1 MDTRLQNQAKSP
13 SVSSVAP
20 VQTGLFQQRP
30 FNEVAEETT
39 EALDS
44 SHQQPDLQ
52 TQLDRAARFGHN
64 FSRVQVKADSPAVI
78 QPQPLIGQQQEQEDE
93 QEADSVMEPVK
104 MMAPPLGTPIQRF
117 DLEEEPLQRMP
128 QLGLLNPV
136 IQREDQQE
144 EPIQMMPQLGLLN
157 PVIQREVEEDEP
169 IQRMPQLGLLNPV
182 IQREVEEDEPIQRMP
197 QWGVIQRQEAET
209 QEELIQSKLVQPK
222 LVVGQPG
229 DKYEQE
235 ADSMAAQVMSM
246 SAPPANSGLVQRQGE
261 QEEKE
266 PVVQKSPLAD
276 SITPLVQ
283 RQSAETEVQRKCAKC
298 EQEEQEEQVQTK
310 SLLQRAAE
318 NGSNETS
325 SNIESQLSSSKGGGN
340 PLPDEVRSFM
350 EPRFGA
356 DFSSVRV
363 HSDAAAVQM
372 NKALGAQA
380 FAHGNDIFY
389 GAGKSPGKNE
399 LTAHELTHTIQQGGG
414 VQAKLETPDEAL
426 SEAAST
432 KTDSSGN
439 GQTQTAVTPVDSQ
452 TKTEPSKVEAP
463 NTEHSSQ
470 ELGAQAEAQQNG
482 QGDKEKL
489 AQSGQPKLSVSVET
503 ASSQGNAP
511 QGVETGSEAKA
522 QGGTNPA
529 TQAVQAVNP
538 QQQVKL
544 PSEVQAQA
552 EGKQTQGGEQAKGKD
567 GTGKAGQGEGKALE
581 QVPQSQALKEATA
594 QNQAASPKPEGSGEA
609 ANLPAEAENQ
619 QSKAVAEQGK
629 AQLEATNAQAQQLA
643 SAGVNFAPPEEEQ
656 AGQVEERPVIAMKA
670 ETPGGD
676 SAALKE
682 RSAKSSSIASS
693 FVATASG
700 KVQTI
705 TGLGAGI
712 PVRIQATAENAK
724 ARVRAAVEQ
733 QKAAVTAQI
742 TQQRAKAHSKAQATI
757 AQIQAQY
764 QAAVGAIP
772 GETAKAREK
781 VSAEYATSV
790 KSVDAREK
798 SQVTQI
804 EGIYARAGSEFRN
817 AGARVGDEAVRIANQ
832 KASEYKSR
840 DSGAAQVASFL
851 GLGAVSDVA
860 FGTDTLKNKARA
872 QAAESV
878 GQEYK
883 KALIAKGEEC
893 AKQAE
898 QGKQKDIDTVRQT
911 AAKSRET
918 LQTQQKAALD
928 SLNAAEQQAKQQAQQ
943 AQTQLNQ
950 TANQS
955 LEATLT
961 SLDQQ
966 QATQLQ
972 MLTAQGQQQIAA
984 IEGSAQKAIA
994 SLQNAINQSASGLR
1008 GTLQTF
1014 QAQAKTAQAPDPDA
1028 LSAAVAQAQGQID
1041 GEIGKIRAQVEQ
1053 GIAASVQSITQ
1064 SGQQSVEGLS
1074 SVGQGAIESATTLSQ
1089 GLTTTMTGLA
1099 QSATDTF
1106 KQIQQAHTK
1115 TTAQTATTAVDGFKQ
1130 VTEGIE
1136 KTFQEMSK
1144 GLESQFQQH
1153 VKEVEKA
1160 LQGALKDLPAVINEE
1175 AEKAAAQVDPT
1186 KELLKLVVIVAVVV
1200 VAALVVG
1207 PFAAGLLAPLGAMGT
1222 ILAGAAVGALSG
1234 AVIQM
1239 ASNAIDGKNILEG
1252 VGQAALGGAIG
1263 GALGAGIGMAV
1274 GGVLKG
1280 AAGNVANRL
1289 GERAGSGLRSAGNFA
1304 LDVAEETIG
1313 DIATNIA
1320 TGQFSWDS
1328 IGESLLFS
1336 VFGAG
1341 LSRSGAGQ
1349 RISDGAQNR
1358 GTQVGN
1364 NVSNRVRD
1372 ALGGSTGDRTPIDV
1386 STPRKPPVVEETAPA
1401 KPPVA
1406 EETTPAKPP
1415 VSEEAVAVKPP
1426 VTEETTAIKPPA
1438 VEETTHAKPPVL
1450 DETTPA
1456 KPSVAEETAP
1466 TKPPISEETTP
1477 AKPLGVEEATA
1488 TKPPVAEETTP
1499 NGRSTHADKPEV
1511 EPSVVAKEQT
1521 ADGHEIK
1528 VLKDGRVVRCSDCG
1542 EIRNKY
1548 ANELNQHPELNK
1560 RLNEIE
1566 KIADPQEK
1574 ARQAQQL
1581 EQELAQIAKTMEQR
1595 ATLKD
1600 PNAIDFFDQKFK
1612 TIVGDG
1618 NNPQKIV
1625 AFERYLDATA
1635 KRGDGDLEK
1644 GLLEGYRKANK
1655 PPEVVSPHGEMVS
1668 ELPRLRQEAEN
1679 LKGEIKEWL
1688 IKNKIEGGER
1698 LIRTIENELKGPM
1711 TNMETKGLEATKAR
1725 IEGFENNLKGVR
1737 SEFEQ
1742 ARTAPPGTEIG
1753 GHVKF
1758 EGKKIEIDQIHPDGT
1773 WINVKNYELF
1783 GLNNP
1788 KINEL
1793 ITQAEMNLR
1802 AAEANLVNDIPPTV
1816 VFDFAKGV
1824 TPEVAARLRAI
1835 ELNGRHI
1842 QVTGK
1847 EIPLPQ
1853 SN

>member
-1 MDTRLQNQAKSP
+1 
-13 SVSSVAP
+13 
-20 VQTGLFQQRP
+20 
-30 FNEVAEETT
+30 
-39 EALDS
+39 
-44 SHQQPDLQ
+44 
-52 TQLDRAARFGHN
+52 
-64 FSRVQVKADSPAVI
+64 
-78 QPQPLIGQQQEQEDE
+78 
-93 QEADSVMEPVK
+93 
-104 MMAPPLGTPIQRF
+104 
-117 DLEEEPLQRMP
+117 
-128 QLGLLNPV
+128 
-136 IQREDQQE
+136 
-144 EPIQMMPQLGLLN
+144 
-157 PVIQREVEEDEP
+157 
-169 IQRMPQLGLLNPV
+169 
-182 IQREVEEDEPIQRMP
+182 
-197 QWGVIQRQEAET
+197 
-209 QEELIQSKLVQPK
+209 
-222 LVVGQPG
+222 
-229 DKYEQE
+229 
-235 ADSMAAQVMSM
+235 
-246 SAPPANSGLVQRQGE
+246 
-261 QEEKE
+261 
-266 PVVQKSPLAD
+266 
-276 SITPLVQ
+276 
-283 RQSAETEVQRKCAKC
+283 
-298 EQEEQEEQVQTK
+298 
-310 SLLQRAAE
+310 
-318 NGSNETS
+318 
-325 SNIESQLSSSKGGGN
+325 
-340 PLPDEVRSFM
+340 
-350 EPRFGA
+350 
-356 DFSSVRV
+356 
-363 HSDAAAVQM
+363 M

-463 NTEHSSQ
+463 DTEHSSQ

-511 QGVETGSEAKA
+511 QGVDTGSEAKA

-529 TQAVQAVNP
+529 TQAVQSVNP

-552 EGKQTQGGEQAKGKD
+552 EGKPTQGGEQAKGKD

-581 QVPQSQALKEATA
+581 QVPQAQALKEATA
-594 QNQAASPKPEGSGEA
+594 QNQAASPKPEGRGEA
-609 ANLPAEAENQ
+609 ANLPAEADNQ

-656 AGQVEERPVIAMKA
+656 AGQLEEGSVIAMKA

-682 RSAKSSSIASS
+682 RSAKASSIASS

-712 PVRIQATAENAK
+712 PVRIHATAENAK

-742 TQQRAKAHSKAQATI
+742 TQQRAKAQSKAQATI

-860 FGTDTLKNKARA
+860 FGTETLKNKARA

-1008 GTLQTF
+1008 GTLQSF
-1014 QAQAKTAQAPDPDA
+1014 QAQAKSAQAPDPDA
-1028 LSAAVAQAQGQID
+1028 LSAAVAQAQGRID

-1074 SVGQGAIESATTLSQ
+1074 SIGQGAIESATTLSQ
-1089 GLTTTMTGLA
+1089 GLTTTMTGLK

-1115 TTAQTATTAVDGFKQ
+1115 TTTETAKTAVDGFKQ

-1136 KTFQEMSK
+1136 KTFQETSK
-1144 GLESQFQQH
+1144 GLEDQFQQH

-1160 LQGALKDLPAVINEE
+1160 LQGALNDLPGVINEE
-1175 AEKAAAQVDPT
+1175 AEKAAAQVDPK

-1239 ASNAIDGKNILEG
+1239 ASNAIDGKNLLDG
-1252 VGQAALGGAIG
+1252 VGQAALFGAIG
-1263 GALGAGIGMAV
+1263 GALGAGIGMAL
-1274 GGVLKG
+1274 GGALKG
-1280 AAGNVANRL
+1280 VAGNVAGKL
-1289 GERAGSGLRSAGNFA
+1289 GERAGGGLRSAGNFA
-1304 LDVAEETIG
+1304 LDVAQETIA

-1341 LSRSGAGQ
+1341 LSRSAAGQ

-1358 GTQVGN
+1358 GTQIRS
-1364 NVSNRVRD
+1364 NVSDRVTN
-1372 ALGGSTGDRTPIDV
+1372 AFGGSTGDRTPIDV
-1386 STPRKPPVVEETAPA
+1386 
-1401 KPPVA
+1401 
-1406 EETTPAKPP
+1406 TTP
-1415 VSEEAVAVKPP
+1415 E
-1426 VTEETTAIKPPA
+1426 
-1438 VEETTHAKPPVL
+1438 KPPVL
-1450 DETTPA
+1450 DETTPTDKTPSSQSGDRPPTDISTPR
-1456 KPSVAEETAP
+1456 KPPVVNETTPADTTPSNQSGDRTPTDISKPTKPPVSEETAP
-1466 TKPPISEETTP
+1466 TKPPVSEETTF
-1477 AKPLGVEEATA
+1477 
-1488 TKPPVAEETTP
+1488 
-1499 NGRSTHADKPEV
+1499 NGRSTHFDKPEV
-1511 EPSVVAKEQT
+1511 EPGVVAKDQT
-1521 ADGHEIK
+1521 ANGREIK
-1528 VLKDGRVVRCSDCG
+1528 VTKEGEVLRCMGCEVD
-1542 EIRNKY
+1542 N
-1548 ANELNQHPELNK
+1548 NP
-1560 RLNEIE
+1560 RLEE
-1566 KIADPQEK
+1566 KSDPQEK
-1574 ARQAQQL
+1574 IEEAKKLDEESAAPDTKRKA
-1581 EQELAQIAKTMEQR
+1581 EDTEESGESSTKKAKTEKEAVNDREVGSSGKRWDDPSMTEAEFIADYKER
-1595 ATLKD
+1595 FPNTSLSDDTLKQRFQEGMRLNPETGRLATPVRPIEPTGTRQNLPTEGEKYEAWQAYVNGD
-1600 PNAIDFFDQKFK
+1600 KSKPPCFPTGTLVKTPEGDKAIENLAPGEFVFAYDFDANCVVERPITAVHKNWTQFIVVIETEQGKLSSTRSHPYWVESESKWLRAVDIQKGMMLRLINSDLLTVHSVETYAAEEDTYNFE
-1612 TIVGDG
+1612 VEQLHNYFVNLSGVLVHNGGGDG
-1618 NNPQKIV
+1618 NTSGFEKTETFATDIYEVRDFRTGEVIYVGKTIQGTDPRFDHHLSDPKSAVYDYINNPNSKGYIP
-1625 AFERYLDATA
+1625 LD
-1635 KRGDGDLEK
+1635 DPL
-1644 GLLEGYRKANK
+1644 RKAPNFPK
-1655 PPEVVSPHGEMVS
+1655 
-1668 ELPRLRQEAEN
+1668 N
-1679 LKGEIKEWL
+1679 LIDNVLQSTSVRDSRKS
-1688 IKNKIEGGER
+1688 GGWTR
-1698 LIRTIENELKGPM
+1698 Y
-1711 TNMETKGLEATKAR
+1711 ETA
-1725 IEGFENNLKGVR
+1725 VW
-1737 SEFEQ
+1737 EQ
-1742 ARTAPPGTEIG
+1742 YY
-1753 GHVKF
+1753 
-1758 EGKKIEIDQIHPDGT
+1758 IDQHGGVGGSKL
-1773 WINVKNYELF
+1773 INR
-1783 GLNNP
+1783 
-1788 KINEL
+1788 INA
-1793 ITQAEMNLR
+1793 I
-1802 AAEANLVNDIPPTV
+1802 
-1816 VFDFAKGV
+1816 
-1824 TPEVAARLRAI
+1824 TPEKFVLYSQGH
-1835 ELNGRHI
+1835 N
-1842 QVTGK
+1842 
-1847 EIPLPQ
+1847 PCM
-1853 SN
+1853 